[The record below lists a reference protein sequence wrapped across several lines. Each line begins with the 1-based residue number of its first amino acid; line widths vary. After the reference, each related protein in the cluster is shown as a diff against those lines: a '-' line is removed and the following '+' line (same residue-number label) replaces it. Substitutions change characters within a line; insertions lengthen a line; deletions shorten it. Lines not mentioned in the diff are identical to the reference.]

1 MNVLH
6 IYKTCILQSQGGVET
21 FINTL
26 CKFDSKLGIKNKI
39 LILSPNPKKESIKLE
54 GYEVY
59 QSKQI
64 LFLAS
69 TGISI
74 TAFFEFRKLIKNVDI
89 IHYHFPNP
97 YADLLH
103 LLCRPKQKTIL
114 TYHSDIIRQKIFL
127 PFYKP
132 LRNFFLNSLDKI
144 IATSPNYYVT
154 SDVLQQHS
162 EKVSI
167 IPIGIDHEK
176 YESLDTERYNYWSNK
191 FKEPFFLFIG
201 ALRYYKGLHLAL
213 NSIKDTNIKLV
224 IAGANGVENNL
235 KSQANKLKLENVNFL
250 GFVEE
255 EDKIALL
262 NLCYGFI
269 FPSHLR
275 SEAFGISLLEAAS
288 VGKPLISSEIG
299 TGTTYVNIHKETGI
313 VINPG
318 SSLELKRAMKYLL
331 SNPEKAMKMGKKA
344 KKRALELFS
353 AEKQA
358 DSYYRIYKNLIEEK

>member
-39 LILSPNPKKESIKLE
+39 LILSPNPKKDSIKLE
-54 GYEVY
+54 GYEVF
-59 QSKQI
+59 QAKQI
-64 LFLAS
+64 FFLAS
-69 TGISI
+69 TGFSI
-74 TAFFEFRKLIKNVDI
+74 TAFFQFKKLIKDI
-89 IHYHFPNP
+89 DIVHYHFPNP

-103 LLCRPKQKTIL
+103 LLCRPEQKTIL

-132 LRNFFLNSLDKI
+132 LRNFFLNSLDKV

-154 SDVLQQHS
+154 SEVLQKYS
-162 EKVSI
+162 KKVSI
-167 IPIGIDHEK
+167 IPIGIDHKK
-176 YESLDTERYNYWSNK
+176 YESLDINRYDYWSNQ
-191 FKEPFFLFIG
+191 FREPFFLFIG

-213 NSIKDTNIKLV
+213 DAIKDTKINLV
-224 IAGANGVENNL
+224 IAGANGVENKL
-235 KSQANKLKLENVNFL
+235 KSQASKLKLDNVNFL

-299 TGTTYVNIHKETGI
+299 TGTTYVNIHNETGL

-318 SSLELKRAMKYLL
+318 SSMDLRNAMQYLL
-331 SNPEKAMKMGKKA
+331 DNPVIAKKMGQSA
-344 KKRALELFS
+344 KKRSKALFS
-353 AEKQA
+353 GNDQA
-358 DSYYRIYKNLIEEK
+358 KSYYDLYNELVNG